1 MIVYYSLM
9 RHKDENKSE
18 AIFQATLELLNEIG
32 FSDTSMSKIA
42 KRAQVSPST
51 IYVYFANK
59 EDMLGKLYTR
69 VKEKMSLNM
78 VHGLEADQPVQQGM
92 AVMMRNL
99 RDFLLENRDYFLF
112 LEQFSNSPL
121 LAKLCLDESM
131 ALMFKPLHDY
141 IGRGKQQGVLKQLD
155 ASLLL
160 TYCYFPV
167 TALAKEHFKG
177 NGEFNEDRLSEII
190 KLSWDAIKA

>member
-1 MIVYYSLM
+1 MIVYYRAM

-32 FSDTSMSKIA
+32 FSETSMSKIA

-59 EDMLGKLYTR
+59 EDMLGKLYVS

-78 VHGLEADQPVQQGM
+78 VHGLEAEQTIQQGM
-92 AVMMRNL
+92 AVMMGNL
-99 RDFLLENRDYFLF
+99 REFLLENREYFLF

-121 LAKLCLDESM
+121 LVKLCLEESM

-141 IGRGKQQGVLKQLD
+141 IEEGKKQGLLKPLD

-177 NGEFNEDRLSEII
+177 NGEFNQERLQEII
-190 KLSWDAIKA
+190 KLSWDAIRA